1 MKLKNV
7 SMKKIMYAFVFLAVI
22 NGCNNTDNDQL
33 SPPNILWVTAED
45 ITTMLGCYG
54 DENAHTPHLDKFAEM
69 SLLYNNAFAT
79 APVCSPSRSCI
90 ISGLYANTLGSQH
103 LRSHVEV
110 PEIVKAYPMYLRKA
124 GYYTSNNDKEDYN
137 FTDTTIWDESSKNAH
152 WRNRD
157 EGQPFFSIFNLG
169 LSHQSSIF
177 GNDSVYHGRVGKFLP
192 MVKQANPDS
201 IQLLPY
207 YPDTPEI
214 RKLWARYYTNVSII
228 DYQFSQILAELKEDG
243 LAENTIVFFYAD
255 HGTGMPRAKRAA
267 YDSGLKI
274 PLLVHIPEK
283 YVEAFNFVPGQTDRL
298 VSFIDFAPT
307 VLELAGMEIPEHWQ
321 GAPFL
326 SRKDI
331 ADNEFV
337 FGASDRVDEAFE
349 LTRTIRSKN
358 YRYVRN
364 FLPHLPLL
372 QPNFYTDQSE
382 IMQALNQARA
392 TMQLN
397 EAQQTLFTDPRKPE
411 ELYDVEKDPHELY
424 NLAGDPAYQEIL
436 LDMRE
441 QLKTEV
447 LRIHDTGFMPEPEM
461 ARLAAGSTPYQVA
474 HDPET
479 FPLPAILSACDLMLP
494 GEMDKEL
501 LMQRLNWPNGF
512 VRYWATVAVE
522 VSGVMDQE
530 IEQQLRKMLQD
541 ELATVQV
548 EAAKVLMKSGET
560 DAIATIVKHMQSGD
574 EVLVLFAS
582 RALQEVSHL
591 LPELPQEVYQV
602 YEQIVQDT
610 ANGTQWHKY
619 YKLYTFWSLSE
630 VLGKEISI

>member
-1 MKLKNV
+1 
-7 SMKKIMYAFVFLAVI
+7 MKKIVSLLLISTALVSCKNSKDEI
-22 NGCNNTDNDQL
+22 HQ
-33 SPPNILWVTAED
+33 PPNILWVTAED

-54 DENAHTPHLDKFAEM
+54 DENAHTPHLDKFAEK
-69 SLLYNNAFAT
+69 SLKYTNAFAT

-90 ISGLYANTLGSQH
+90 ISGQYANTLGSQH

-110 PEIVKAYPMYLRKA
+110 PDLVKAYPKYLREA

-137 FTDTTIWDESSKNAH
+137 FTDTTIWDESSKTAH
-152 WRNRD
+152 WRNRKT
-157 EGQPFFSIFNLG
+157 GQPFFSIFNLG
-169 LSHQSSIF
+169 LTHQSSIF
-177 GNDSVYHGRVGKFLP
+177 GSDAEYKKRVGKFLP
-192 MVKQANPDS
+192 MVKRSDPDS
-201 IQLLPY
+201 LQLLPY
-207 YPDTPEI
+207 YPDTPAI

-228 DYQFSQILAELKEDG
+228 DLQFHQILTQLEEDG
-243 LAENTIVFFYAD
+243 LAGSTIVFFYAD

-267 YDSGLKI
+267 YDSGLKV
-274 PLLVHIPEK
+274 PLLVHVPER
-283 YVEAFNFVPGQTDRL
+283 YADEFNFIPNASDQM

-307 VLELAGMEIPEHWQ
+307 VLELANVEIPEHWQ

-326 SRKDI
+326 DRKEIPDK
-331 ADNEFV
+331 DFV

-349 LTRTIRSKN
+349 VTRTIRSKKF
-358 YRYVRN
+358 RYVRN

-382 IMQALNQARA
+382 IMQALNHAREKLS
-392 TMQLN
+392 LN
-397 EAQQTLFTDPRKPE
+397 EAQQTLFAERRQPE
-411 ELYDVEKDPHELY
+411 ELYDMESDPHELH
-424 NLAGDPAYQEIL
+424 NLAGDPAYRKIL
-436 LDMRE
+436 LQMRR
-441 QLKTEV
+441 QLKGEV

-461 ARLAAGSTPYQVA
+461 IRLAAGSTPYQVA
-474 HDPET
+474 HDSQV

-494 GEMDKEL
+494 GEMDRER
-501 LMQRLNWPNGF
+501 LMQRLTWPNGL

-522 VSGVMDQE
+522 VTGMMDRG
-530 IEQQLRKMLQD
+530 IKEQLHEMLKD
-541 ELATVQV
+541 DFATVQI
-548 EAAKVLMKSGET
+548 EAAKTLVKAGDT
-560 DAIATIVKHMQSGD
+560 NAISTIVKHMQSDD

-591 LPELPQEVYQV
+591 LPEIPREINQV

-630 VLGKEISI
+630 VLGVKITI